1 MVLGN
6 WTSHMLEAMLASSP
20 YGESMRLILSS
31 DVRVLSFTAGL
42 AFLTTISFGLAP
54 AWRASRTDVVSALK
68 GETPVSG
75 RFRLRRISLTVQ
87 VCVSM
92 VLLLFAR
99 PLIAANLVRG
109 KVTCAPRAW
118 LSAIASAARAW
129 STGAW

>member
-92 VLLLFAR
+92 VLLLTNGLF
-99 PLIAANLVRG
+99 L
-109 KVTCAPRAW
+109 RA
-118 LSAIASAARAW
+118 L
-129 STGAW
+129 